1 MRDSLRR
8 SHNQTM
14 ELERLSG
21 VRLGSLQQSVCEQA
35 DQQKEFKLKFKARKT
50 KPRNHTRDLVLSQPK
65 VDYQGQDFFQRADFR
80 GLLLADY

>member
-21 VRLGSLQQSVCEQA
+21 VRLGSLQQS
-35 DQQKEFKLKFKARKT
+35 DQQDEFKLKFKARKT